1 MGRNIFQDINILK
14 SIIHIYMS
22 SKIVKT
28 LRPYQKTPLKPL
40 ILLGFSVL
48 KALKTSLRLL
58 RLLQNCYKKEC
69 IHHVRTLKCS
79 IQFPLYQG
87 FLVCSQHTPAH
98 PHTHITCLPLPCT
111 GHSIDVVR
119 SYSDMHHPCKDMTV
133 QHICNIH
140 LRKLSFNHAP
150 YMVLVMVA
158 MR

>member
-1 MGRNIFQDINILK
+1 
-14 SIIHIYMS
+14 MS

-28 LRPYQKTPLKPL
+28 LRPCQKTPLKPL

-48 KALKTSLRLL
+48 KALKTLLRPL

-98 PHTHITCLPLPCT
+98 PHTHITCLPLPCICRN
-111 GHSIDVVR
+111 IDVVR
-119 SYSDMHHPCKDMTV
+119 SYQGKRHPCKDMPV
-133 QHICNIH
+133 QHIRNIH
-140 LRKLSFNHAP
+140 FRKLSFNHSPFPLTSA
-150 YMVLVMVA
+150 LLQIL
-158 MR
+158 